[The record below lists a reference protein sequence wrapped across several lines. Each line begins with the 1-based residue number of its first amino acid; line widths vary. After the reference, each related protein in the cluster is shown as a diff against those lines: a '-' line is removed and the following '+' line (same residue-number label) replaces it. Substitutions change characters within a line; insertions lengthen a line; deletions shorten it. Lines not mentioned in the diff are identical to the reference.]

1 MAAEPLHV
9 RRSAPITTSSLA
21 AFGTRLR
28 RRIAPAK
35 SLALFL
41 LPSPLVVAGV
51 RALVMD
57 EPVRLGLA
65 AAALACL
72 WTAGVLVWRA
82 LIAEAR
88 YLFGE
93 RLDLPRI
100 PWKLTSALLTG
111 AGAAL
116 AATAGGHSLAGTV
129 AFGVLAAIGHV
140 SFYGSDL
147 RPERLTVTTVDGVD
161 MTSVTEQLEQ
171 ASRRLRRIDATARAI
186 GVPEFRDRL
195 ARVTQIGRDI
205 LAEMARDPRDVS
217 RGRRFLHLYLDST
230 ERVTEE
236 YARTHQQA
244 SRTLDDNFRRLL
256 IEMESAF
263 AEQHRR
269 LLESDTTS
277 LDVDIEVLTAR
288 LRREGPSDDTEKR

>member
-1 MAAEPLHV
+1 MAAEPLPV
-9 RRSAPITTSSLA
+9 GRSAPIAPSPLGA
-21 AFGTRLR
+21 LGERVR

-41 LPSPLVVAGV
+41 LPSPLIVAAV
-51 RALVMD
+51 RALTVD
-57 EPVRLGLA
+57 EPARLGLA
-65 AAALACL
+65 AAALACF
-72 WTAGVLVWRA
+72 WTAGTLVWRA

-100 PWKLTSALLTG
+100 PWKLASALLTG

-116 AATAGGHSLAGTV
+116 AATAGGHSAAGTA
-129 AFGVLAAIGHV
+129 AFGILAAIGHIC
-140 SFYGSDL
+140 FYGKDL
-147 RPERLTVTTVDGVD
+147 RPERLTVSSVEGVD

-171 ASRRLRRIDATARAI
+171 ASRRLRRIEAAARAI
-186 GVPEFRDRL
+186 GVPEFRERL
-195 ARVTQIGRDI
+195 ARITQIGREI

-230 ERVTEE
+230 ERITEE
-236 YARTHQQA
+236 FARTHQQA
-244 SRTLDDNFRRLL
+244 SRTLEDNFRRLL

-263 AEQHRR
+263 AAQHRR
-269 LLESDTTS
+269 LLESDTLS

-288 LRREGPSDDTEKR
+288 LRREIPSQFTEKR

>member
-1 MAAEPLHV
+1 
-9 RRSAPITTSSLA
+9 
-21 AFGTRLR
+21 
-28 RRIAPAK
+28 
-35 SLALFL
+35 
-41 LPSPLVVAGV
+41 LVVAAI
-51 RALVMD
+51 RALVVD

-72 WTAGVLVWRA
+72 WTSGVLVWRA
-82 LIAEAR
+82 LVAEAR

-111 AGAAL
+111 TGAAL
-116 AATAGGHSLAGTV
+116 AATAGGQSLAGTV
-129 AFGVLAAIGHV
+129 AFGVQAAIGHV

-147 RPERLTVTTVDGVD
+147 RPQRLTVTTVDGVD

-195 ARVTQIGRDI
+195 TRVTQIGRDI

-230 ERVTEE
+230 ERITEE
-236 YARTHQQA
+236 YARTHRQA
-244 SRTLDDNFRRLL
+244 SRTLDDNFRGLL
-256 IEMESAF
+256 FEMESAF
-263 AEQHRR
+263 AEQPRR
-269 LLESDTTS
+269 LVESVTSS
-277 LDVDIEVLTAR
+277 LDVDNEVLTAR
-288 LRREGPSDDTEKR
+288 LRREDPSDYTEKR